1 MIIYKTTNL
10 INKKIYVGQDS
21 KNDPDYLGSGKAIKR
36 AIKKYS
42 KTNFIKEIIENCNDK
57 DELNEREIYWINE
70 LNSTNRK
77 IGYNISKGGAE
88 GDREAGFKIAK
99 QGVYNYWVE
108 KFGVDVANEK
118 LKEQKQKLSNHNK
131 QNQPDLIK
139 KGRYQIWVDKYGKD
153 VADIK
158 QAEWKKKISDYQQKN
173 LKDGWS
179 HTDEAKEKIKNSS
192 LGRTHSEESKEKMR
206 KPKPLGFSDKISK
219 IKKGIS
225 IGPSKNKKSV
235 NQFSIGGEL
244 IKEWL
249 SISEAEKELKIYNI
263 SAACK
268 GKQETAGGF
277 IWKYKN

>member
-10 INKKIYVGQDS
+10 INGKIYIGQDS
-21 KNDPDYLGSGKAIKR
+21 NNDPDYLGSGIALKR
-36 AIKKYS
+36 AIRKYG
-42 KTNFIKEIIENCNDK
+42 KINFNKETLDFCNNK

-70 LNSTNRK
+70 FKSTDKK
-77 IGYNISKGGAE
+77 IGYNISKGGSE

-108 KFGVDVANEK
+108 KFGVDVADEK

-158 QAEWKKKISDYQQKN
+158 QAEWKKRISEYQQKK
-173 LKDGWS
+173 LKDGWR

-192 LGRTHSEESKEKMR
+192 LGRTHSDETKEKMR
-206 KPKPLGFSDKISK
+206 KPKPLGFSDKLSK

-225 IGPSKNKKSV
+225 NGPSKNRIRI
-235 NQFSIGGEL
+235 NQYSLDGVF
-244 IKEWL
+244 IKEWD
-249 SISEAEKELKIYNI
+249 SINEAEKELKIYNI
-263 SAACK
+263 SSVCK
-268 GKQETAGGF
+268 GKQDTAGGF